1 MRILWLLP
9 QLPYPPDTGGKQDP
23 LNMMRV
29 FAELGDDIT
38 AGIVYFKFKDKPVIP
53 PEFAALVCD
62 TFWIPGNP
70 QSKVAQLFGSLSD
83 PVPFNFRRYYSE
95 EGVGIVA
102 DAMSAKPSFDA
113 VIIDHFHLGQLTLDA
128 REKLKEK
135 GIQPPKLVLRTPN
148 VESNIVTRYAEKIDN
163 VLVKTFAQKEASK
176 MKPYEAKTLP
186 EFDLV
191 AAITP
196 VDRDTFISFTKKP
209 VNIISVTAGVDIDEI
224 KPSDEP
230 PVRGEVAF
238 VGTFDWQP
246 NVDGALWMINKVWP
260 RILKKV
266 PDAHLS
272 IVGRNPPPYLVQ
284 KGSESI
290 TITGKVDSVAE
301 YVRRASCIA
310 VPLWIGSGMRLKI
323 LEAFAHGR
331 AVVST
336 SLGAEGIEA
345 VNGEHIVIADKP
357 DDFALSVV
365 EILTNGEKRD
375 SIGRNARKLAEEKY
389 SWDKVSNELREAVL
403 DLIRQIKKS

>member
-1 MRILWLLP
+1 
-9 QLPYPPDTGGKQDP
+9 
-23 LNMMRV
+23 MRV

-38 AGIVYFKFKDKPVIP
+38 AGIIYFKNTQDRPPIP
-53 PEFAALVCD
+53 PEFAALVSD
-62 TFWIPGNP
+62 TFMIPGNP
-70 QSKVAQLFGSLSD
+70 ESKVSQLFSSLSD

-95 EGVGIVA
+95 EGVGYVA
-102 DAMSAKPSFDA
+102 DAMSSKPSFDA

-148 VESNIVTRYAEKIDN
+148 VESNIVIKYANEIDN
-163 VLVKTFAQKEASK
+163 LFVKKYAQREAAK
-176 MKPYEAKTLP
+176 MRPYEAKTLP

-191 AAITP
+191 AAISP
-196 VDRDTFISFTKKP
+196 LDRDTFISFTKTP
-209 VNIISVTAGVDIDEI
+209 INIISVTAGVDVDEI

-230 PVRGEVAF
+230 PVPGEVAF
-238 VGTFDWQP
+238 VGTYDWAP
-246 NVDGALWMINKVWP
+246 NVDGALWMIDKVWP
-260 RILKKV
+260 RILKKI

-272 IVGRNPPPYLVQ
+272 IVGRNPPLIV
-284 KGSESI
+284 KNKESKSI

-357 DDFALSVV
+357 DDFALNVV
-365 EILTNGEKRD
+365 EILTNREKRE
-375 SIGRNARKLAEEKY
+375 SIGRSARKLAEDKY
-389 SWDKVSNELREAVL
+389 TWDKVSNELRDAIL
-403 DLIRQIKKS
+403 DLIRETKKF